1 MSDIARKAG
10 RLLPRPVKHW
20 RLLVTLAL
28 GLLLSAQTLAKSHYP
43 FSVTSEK
50 VSNSYQLIAH
60 NRGHAPVSVLV
71 SLNSVDNISADQ
83 IFPLAVVVRA
93 NSDTTLATIR
103 AANPARGLRFSTQSH
118 FLPGNF
124 RARHETSATYRL
136 PFADGLSFI
145 IGQAPGGPLVTHNT
159 PDSEQAI
166 DFTMPEGTPIVAA
179 RSGIVIAAEG
189 HNQFGGKDP
198 AMLSMANHVRILHA
212 DDSIA
217 TYGHLAPSGVQVG
230 VGQRVTVGSVI
241 GRSGSTGY
249 SSGPHLHF
257 VVHQLL
263 RKSNG
268 FGSISVP
275 IRFYVGNPAYV
286 FAPQYRQ
293 KVTADYRSPGQA
305 PPILEQK
312 TGPKAR

>member
-1 MSDIARKAG
+1 MVIKR
-10 RLLPRPVKHW
+10 REF
-20 RLLVTLAL
+20 LVGLAFAF
-28 GLLLSAQTLAKSHYP
+28 LLSAEVLAKSNYP
-43 FSVTSEK
+43 FTVVAEK
-50 VSNSYQLIAH
+50 IGNRYRIIAH
-60 NRGHAPVSVLV
+60 NRGPAPVSVLV
-71 SLNSVDNISADQ
+71 SLTAVDNISADQ

-93 NSDTTLATIR
+93 ESDSMLATVQAVDER
-103 AANPARGLRFSTQSH
+103 RSLHFSTQSH

-124 RARHETSATYRL
+124 LALHEPGASYRL
-136 PFADGLSFI
+136 PFADGRTFVIS
-145 IGQAPGGPLVTHNT
+145 QAPDGPRLTHNT
-159 PDSEQAI
+159 PESEQAI

-179 RSGIVIAAEG
+179 RSGIIIAAEG